1 MITALRVITMT
12 LAVGASCL
20 AQDGL
25 AIHGNNKQVWAADA
39 NKIYVSACSAIE
51 REFRVNRPVRPRV
64 TLIVGARANEAYWKA
79 REIRLTKWD
88 PFLFAQGVV
97 IFAFEELLPERE
109 RIAVASRAVGWPE
122 STVSIESL
130 AKQQPE

>member
-1 MITALRVITMT
+1 MITALKLITIT
-12 LAVGASCL
+12 LAVGAICL
-20 AQDGL
+20 AQDDL
-25 AIHGNNKQVWAADA
+25 TIRGNDKQVWAADA
-39 NKIYVSACSAIE
+39 QKVYLSACSAIE
-51 REFRVNRPVRPRV
+51 REFRMNRPLRPRV
-64 TLIVGARANEAYWKA
+64 TLIVGARTNEAYWKS

-88 PFLFAQGVV
+88 PYLFAQGVV

-130 AKQQPE
+130 AK